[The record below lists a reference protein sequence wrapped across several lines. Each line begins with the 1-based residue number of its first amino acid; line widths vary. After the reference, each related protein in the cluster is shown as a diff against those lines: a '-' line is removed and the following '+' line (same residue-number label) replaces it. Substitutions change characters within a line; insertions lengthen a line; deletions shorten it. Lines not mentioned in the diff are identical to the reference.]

1 MTHLPK
7 FPPGAAVVIGAG
19 GGVGAAVCDVFARQ
33 GADLVLSYRSSRV
46 AAEAAAE
53 RVRAHGRRAELMQL
67 DLEDTAAVA
76 EVLDAAVKAFGGV
89 HTVVY
94 AAGPMLPL
102 KFLSQVEPSEMARY
116 LEGDTLAFFNLMHAA
131 LPHLRASRGS
141 AVAIHTTGL
150 YRWPLKDGLSVVPKA
165 GVEAMIK
172 GFAREEGRLGVRVNG
187 VALGVLD
194 GGLFDKMRE
203 SGDMDDRFIEATVR
217 MVPLGRLGHVEEVAE
232 AAAFLASSRAAYVT
246 GHSIIVDGG
255 FHI

>member
-1 MTHLPK
+1 LTHLQD
-7 FPPGAAVVIGAG
+7 FPGGAAFVVGAG
-19 GGVGAAVCDVFARQ
+19 GGVGAAICDVLARQ
-33 GADLVLSYRSSRV
+33 GADVVLSYRASR
-46 AAEAAAE
+46 ASAEAAAE
-53 RVRAHGRRAELMQL
+53 RVRSYGRRAELMQL
-67 DLEDTAAVA
+67 DLQHAAGVVDVLKTAA
-76 EVLDAAVKAFGGV
+76 ESFGGL

-102 KFLSQVEPSEMARY
+102 KFLSKVEPSEMARY
-116 LEGDTLAFFNLMHAA
+116 LDGDTLAFFNLMHAA
-131 LPHLRASRGS
+131 LPHLRAARGS

-172 GFAREEGRLGVRVNG
+172 GFAREEGRSGVRVNG

-194 GGLFDKMRE
+194 GGLFEKMRE
-203 SGDMDDRFIEATVR
+203 SGDMDDRFVEATVR

-232 AAAFLASSRAAYVT
+232 AAAFLASRRAAYIT
-246 GHSIIVDGG
+246 GHSIVVDGG